1 MKTNEFS
8 IGILIVEF
16 SSFFRGGG
24 GSRLI
29 MKQLTVLN
37 KIQLWLSTDIIF

>member
-24 GSRLI
+24 GVEANYEATNSL
-29 MKQLTVLN
+29 K
-37 KIQLWLSTDIIF
+37 